1 MLPLLPCLFPFVNS
15 VSWSPGD
22 IFAHQS
28 ALLPELQ
35 AGWQICRGGFVIQ
48 KGPLVSLLI
57 VPMCRLWLFLSCL
70 KKSLKSE
77 ESPLHTK
84 KSTAKTV
91 VPYQATGKG
100 LLQLNAFRFGC
111 HPHHN
116 HRGDKGQN
124 RGRQPCGKS
133 PYAGNIANKQR
144 CNKPT

>member
-48 KGPLVSLLI
+48 KGPPVSLLI

-84 KSTAKTV
+84 KARPKQSCLIRLKEKGYCSLMPFVSGAIHTTTIAAIKARTV
-91 VPYQATGKG
+91 VASPAVNPPMLAT
-100 LLQLNAFRFGC
+100 
-111 HPHHN
+111 
-116 HRGDKGQN
+116 
-124 RGRQPCGKS
+124 
-133 PYAGNIANKQR
+133 
-144 CNKPT
+144 